1 MKRRTRR
8 PLVKTFP
15 HQGGLHFTKFRAVC
29 INSNSFVCKFKYLLS
44 PKNKIKSIKMM
55 TFQNIVHNT
64 SNFESLEYSFYFNCS
79 DDVPTEI
86 PLIRKAAI
94 YIVSTIFNISTLGF
108 LHGLA
113 VVYVVVIDDLRVSS
127 AEAALMVSVTRGVM
141 YGSGMSILV
150 SFLLHFLSFCLSF

>member
-1 MKRRTRR
+1 MSTD
-8 PLVKTFP
+8 
-15 HQGGLHFTKFRAVC
+15 
-29 INSNSFVCKFKYLLS
+29 LLS
-44 PKNKIKSIKMM
+44 FEHPSVRLF
-55 TFQNIVHNT
+55 T
-64 SNFESLEYSFYFNCS
+64 FESLEYSFHFNCS
-79 DDVPTEI
+79 DGVPTEI
-86 PLIRKAAI
+86 PTIRKTAI
-94 YIVSTIFNISTLGF
+94 YTVSTIFNISTLGF